1 MKNRLEARLAELAA
15 QRQTISYGALAK
27 ELAIPG
33 PGAIAQLTAML
44 EALMQED
51 ATQGRPLRAALVVGR
66 LNGDMPAAGFF
77 LKAAE
82 LGLLQDQRPEEFLQN
97 QREGLWHLK
106 GLRGLTD

>member
-33 PGAIAQLTAML
+33 PGAIATLTAAL
-44 EALMQED
+44 EVLMEAD
-51 ATQGRPLRAALVVGR
+51 AARGRPLRAALVVGR
-66 LNGDMPAAGFF
+66 LNGDQPAAGFF

-82 LGLLQDQRPEEFLQN
+82 LGVFAGHDHAQFVKL
-97 QREGLWHLK
+97 QRERLWA
-106 GLRGLTD
+106 LTD